1 MPRGKN
7 YKTAIVNSCNMTSR
21 HITVDAESNCILCA
35 CDGWL
40 PIPVGKV
47 SDFNSLEEVWDSP
60 VAKML
65 QDDINQ
71 KKFTWCAVEHC
82 GVLHQPIDRTGYS
95 ININIDDSCNLACP
109 SCRREP
115 LMINSGPEYDKKVV
129 EVGRILNWLE
139 NFNHPITISLGGSGD
154 ALASNILR
162 KLVREYVPKPDQQ
175 FIITTNGLLIKKI
188 IPESNILPNIKL
200 LSISVDAASASVY
213 EQVRR
218 PGKWEVLLENLHWA
232 AENNIPTQLNFV
244 VQKTNFK
251 EIPAFAE
258 LCNQLKFR
266 GTLQALSDWGTWNFQ
281 PVKNP
286 DAYTIVNGTY
296 LDHDVANPEHPE
308 HLEFIKVLNSTKEK
322 NYKFLNITPYFNKFK

>member
-1 MPRGKN
+1 MP
-7 YKTAIVNSCNMTSR
+7 SR
-21 HITVDAESNCILCA
+21 HITVDAESNCILCT

-47 SDFNSLEEVWDSP
+47 SDFNSLEEVWNSP

-65 QDDINQ
+65 QDNINQ

-82 GVLHQPIDRTGYS
+82 GVLARPIEKPGYS
-95 ININIDDSCNLACP
+95 ININIDNSCNLACP
-109 SCRREP
+109 SCRREL
-115 LMINSGPEYDKKVV
+115 LMINSGPEYDKKVD
-129 EVGRILNWLE
+129 EVNRILNWLE
-139 NFNHPITISLGGSGD
+139 NFNHPLTISLGGSGD

-162 KLVREYVPKPDQQ
+162 KLIREYTPKFNQQ

-188 IPESNILPNIKL
+188 ILDSNILPNIKL

-218 PGKWEVLLENLHWA
+218 PGKWKVLLENLHWA

-244 VQKTNFK
+244 VQKTNFR

-266 GTLQALSDWGTWNFQ
+266 GILQALNDWGTWNFQ

-296 LDHDVANPEHPE
+296 LDHDVANPEHLE
-308 HLEFIKVLNSTKEK
+308 HLEFVKVLNKAREN
-322 NYKFLNITPYFNKFK
+322 NYKFLNISSYFNKFK